1 MEFGYYL
8 VIDDWLFMLYF
19 LSFLSAV
26 IISFL
31 LTIAVRRLALKFD
44 ITDKPAPPRKMHPR
58 VTALL
63 GGVAPFLAFW
73 LVLGALIWWFQI
85 LPSRYVLSPYLWG
98 IFSGGLFL
106 MVGGFLDD
114 KYNLAPKYQLI
125 FPVLAVLAVL
135 ASGIGISFVTNPLAG
150 GLLHLDRWQWEVFS
164 FQGRIGHFVLLAD
177 LFTILWLLGMTY
189 TTKFLDGLDGL
200 VAGITTISAFII
212 FALSL
217 TAKTF
222 QPDVALLAIVLAGAM
237 VGFLFWNAP
246 RAKIF
251 LGEGGS
257 IWVGFMLGVLAI
269 ISGGKVATALLVMG
283 IPVLDV
289 AWVILRRA
297 FFERKSPAIGDSKH
311 LHFRLLTA
319 GFSQCKSVY
328 LLWGLSALFGVSSL
342 FFQTKGKVYLLLVLI
357 FVMIILALW
366 VTKRS
371 KSSASPP
378 SPLS

>member
-1 MEFGYYL
+1 MLL
-8 VIDDWLFMLYF
+8 VSCLFMLYF
-19 LSFLSAV
+19 LSFLSAA
-26 IISFL
+26 ILSFL
-31 LTIAVRRLALKFD
+31 LTIAVRRFALKFD

-63 GGVAPFLAFW
+63 GGMAPFLAFW
-73 LVLGALIWWFQI
+73 AVLGALIWWFNI
-85 LPSRYVLSPYLWG
+85 LPSRYVLAPYIWG

-125 FPVLAVLAVL
+125 FPIMAVMAVL
-135 ASGIGISFVTNPLAG
+135 ASGIGISFVTNPLSG
-150 GLLHLDRWQWEVFS
+150 GLWHLDSWQWEIFN
-164 FQGRIGHFVLLAD
+164 FNGRVGHFVLLAD
-177 LFTILWLLGMTY
+177 AFTVLWLLGMTY

-200 VAGITTISAFII
+200 VSGITTISAFII

-217 TAKTF
+217 THKTF
-222 QPDVALLAIVLAGAM
+222 QPDVALLSIILAGALA
-237 VGFLFWNAP
+237 GFLFWNFHP
-246 RAKIF
+246 AKIF

-257 IWVGFMLGVLAI
+257 VWVGFMLGVLAI

-297 FFERKSPAIGDSKH
+297 FLERRSPAFGDSKH

-319 GFSQCKSVY
+319 GFSKRKSV
-328 LLWGLSALFGVSSL
+328 LILWGLSALFGIASL
-342 FFQTKGKVYLLLVLI
+342 FLQTRGKVYLLLVLLL
-357 FVMIILALW
+357 VMIILALW

-371 KSSASPP
+371 KFSNSPP
-378 SPLS
+378 QPLS

>member
-1 MEFGYYL
+1 
-8 VIDDWLFMLYF
+8 MLYF
-19 LSFLSAV
+19 LSFLSAA
-26 IISFL
+26 IISFF
-31 LTIAVRRLALKFD
+31 LTIAVRRFALKFD
-44 ITDKPAPPRKMHPR
+44 ITDKPDAPRKIHTKPM
-58 VTALL
+58 ALL
-63 GGVAPFLAFW
+63 GGLAPFLAFW
-73 LVLGALIWWFQI
+73 LVILGLILWSGAL
-85 LPSRYVLSPYLWG
+85 PARYVLSPYLWG
-98 IFSGGLFL
+98 LAIGGAIL
-106 MVGGFLDD
+106 MLGGCLDD
-114 KYNLAPKYQLI
+114 KYNLRPKYQFI
-125 FPVLAVLAVL
+125 FPILAVGAVL
-135 ASGIGISFVTNPLAG
+135 GAGIGISYVTNPLG
-150 GLLHLDRWQWEVFS
+150 IGLLRLDRWQWEVFS

-177 LFTILWLLGMTY
+177 LFTILWLLGMIY

-217 TAKTF
+217 THKTF

-319 GFSQCKSVY
+319 GFSQRKSVY

-342 FFQTKGKVYLLLVLI
+342 FLQTKGKVYLLLVLI

-371 KSSASPP
+371 KSSNSPS